1 MSMSLGWII
10 FILAVIGL
18 HAGLFGMFKK
28 AGIDGWK
35 ALIPLY
41 NTWFMVKKMDLKSYW
56 FFFQLIPIVGQF
68 VTIWIGI
75 KFVEHFGR
83 FHLLHHAATV
93 LIPFIYFPYLGFSK
107 NERFGGLVVVKN
119 YNKSAAREWVDAAVF
134 AIVAATIIRT
144 FVFEAYVI
152 PTGSM
157 EKTLLVNDFLF
168 VSKTSYGPRVPNT
181 PLAFP
186 FVHHTLPLSTAQSY
200 LEWIKLPYKRFFAQP
215 VMRNDVVVFNYPVG
229 DTVIREFQ
237 SEINYYDYLR
247 AYEARGGNRDMLFAE
262 RNDIITRPVDKR
274 ENFIKRCV
282 AIAGDTISIKDGMV
296 YVNGKISENP
306 QDAEMP
312 YIVMLDGKGFFPEEF
327 ISDELNIDLEDPEQR
342 DFMQLEGMQNT
353 YRITLTAG
361 QLEKVKAFPFV
372 VRSMLTPELNTSG
385 FGNTF
390 PNDTT
395 NYKWSE
401 DNFGP
406 VWIPRKG
413 DAVEL
418 NDKNIAL
425 YQRAIQV
432 YENNQLERR
441 DGKIFING
449 SPAVSYTFK
458 MNYYWMMGDNRH
470 NSQDSRFWGFV
481 PEDHIVGKASLI
493 WFSWQ
498 KGPRWNRI
506 FRPIK

>member
-1 MSMSLGWII
+1 
-10 FILAVIGL
+10 
-18 HAGLFGMFKK
+18 
-28 AGIDGWK
+28 
-35 ALIPLY
+35 
-41 NTWFMVKKMDLKSYW
+41 
-56 FFFQLIPIVGQF
+56 
-68 VTIWIGI
+68 
-75 KFVEHFGR
+75 
-83 FHLLHHAATV
+83 
-93 LIPFIYFPYLGFSK
+93 LGFSK
-107 NERFGGLVVVKN
+107 NERYGGSAVVKN

-200 LEWIKLPYKRFFAQP
+200 LEWIKLPYRRFFAQP

-247 AYEARGGNRDMLFAE
+247 AYESRGGTRDMLFAD
-262 RNDIITRPVDKR
+262 RGDIITRPVDKR

-282 AIAGDTISIKDGMV
+282 AVAGDTLSIKDGMV
-296 YVNGKISENP
+296 YVNGKINQYP
-306 QDAEMP
+306 KDAEMP
-312 YIVMLDGKGFFPEEF
+312 YTVVLDGKGFFPEEF
-327 ISDELNIDLEDPEQR
+327 ISDELNIDLQDPEQR

-353 YRITLTAG
+353 YRVILTAS
-361 QLEKVKAFPFV
+361 QLEKVKSFPFV
-372 VRSMLTPELNTSG
+372 VSSMVTPELNTSG
-385 FGNTF
+385 YGNTF
-390 PNDTT
+390 PYDTAH
-395 NYKWSE
+395 YKWSE

-406 VWIPRKG
+406 IWIPRKG
-413 DAVEL
+413 DAIEL
-418 NDKNIAL
+418 NEQNIAV

-432 YENNQLERR
+432 YENNQLEIK

-449 SPAVSYTFK
+449 NPAHSYTFK

-498 KGPRWNRI
+498 NGPRWNRI
-506 FRPIK
+506 FRSIK

>member
-1 MSMSLGWII
+1 MSIGWMI

-28 AGIDGWK
+28 AGIEGWK
-35 ALIPLY
+35 ALIPVY
-41 NTWFMVKKMDLKSYW
+41 NTWLMVKKMDLKIYW
-56 FFFQLIPIVGQF
+56 FFFQLIPIAGQF

-83 FHLLHHAATV
+83 FHLIHHAATV
-93 LIPFIYFPYLGFSK
+93 LVPFIYFPYLGFSK
-107 NERFGGLVVVKN
+107 NERFGGSAVVKN

-200 LEWIKLPYKRFFAQP
+200 LEWIKLPYRRFFAQP

-247 AYEARGGNRDMLFAE
+247 AYESRGGTRDMLFAD
-262 RNDIITRPVDKR
+262 RGDIITRPVDKR

-282 AIAGDTISIKDGMV
+282 AVAGDTLSIKDGMV
-296 YVNGKISENP
+296 YVNGKINQYP
-306 QDAEMP
+306 KDAEMP
-312 YIVMLDGKGFFPEEF
+312 YTVVLDGKGFFPEEF
-327 ISDELNIDLEDPEQR
+327 ISDELNIDLQDPEQR

-353 YRITLTAG
+353 YRVILTAS
-361 QLEKVKAFPFV
+361 QLEKVKSFPFV
-372 VRSMLTPELNTSG
+372 VSSMITPELNTSG
-385 FGNTF
+385 YGNTF
-390 PNDTT
+390 PYDTAH
-395 NYKWSE
+395 YKWSE

-406 VWIPRKG
+406 IWIPRKG
-413 DAVEL
+413 DAIEL
-418 NDKNIAL
+418 NEQNIAV

-432 YENNQLERR
+432 YENNQLEIK

-449 SPAVSYTFK
+449 NPAHSYTFK

-506 FRPIK
+506 FRSIK

>member
-1 MSMSLGWII
+1 MSIGWMI

-28 AGIDGWK
+28 AGIEGWK
-35 ALIPLY
+35 ALIPVY
-41 NTWFMVKKMDLKSYW
+41 NTWLMVKKMDLKTYW
-56 FFFQLIPIVGQF
+56 FFFQLIPIAGQF

-83 FHLLHHAATV
+83 FHLIHHAATV
-93 LIPFIYFPYLGFSK
+93 LVPFIYFPYLGFSK
-107 NERFGGLVVVKN
+107 NERYGGSAVVKN

-200 LEWIKLPYKRFFAQP
+200 LEWIKLPYRRFFAQP

-247 AYEARGGNRDMLFAE
+247 AYESRGGTRDMLFAD
-262 RNDIITRPVDKR
+262 RGDIITRPVDKR

-282 AIAGDTISIKDGMV
+282 AVAGDTLSIKDGMV
-296 YVNGKISENP
+296 YVNGKINQYP
-306 QDAEMP
+306 KDAEMP
-312 YIVMLDGKGFFPEEF
+312 YTVVLDGKGFFPEEF
-327 ISDELNIDLEDPEQR
+327 ISDELNIDLQDPEQR

-353 YRITLTAG
+353 YRVILTAS
-361 QLEKVKAFPFV
+361 QLEKVKSFPFV
-372 VRSMLTPELNTSG
+372 VSSMVTPELNTSG
-385 FGNTF
+385 YGNTF
-390 PNDTT
+390 PYDTAH
-395 NYKWSE
+395 YKWSE

-406 VWIPRKG
+406 IWIPRKG
-413 DAVEL
+413 DAIEL
-418 NDKNIAL
+418 NEQNIAV

-432 YENNQLERR
+432 YENNQLEIK

-449 SPAVSYTFK
+449 NPAHSYTFK

-498 KGPRWNRI
+498 NGPRWNRI
-506 FRPIK
+506 FRSIK

>member
-1 MSMSLGWII
+1 MSIGWLL
-10 FILAVIGL
+10 FGLAVIGF
-18 HAGLFGMFKK
+18 HIGLYGMFKK
-28 AGIDGWK
+28 AEIVAWK
-35 ALIPLY
+35 ALIPFY
-41 NTWFMVKKMDLKSYW
+41 NTWLMVKKMDLKIYW
-56 FFFQLIPIVGQF
+56 FFFQLIPIAGQF
-68 VTIWIGI
+68 VTIWICI

-93 LIPFIYFPYLGFSK
+93 FIPFFYFPYLGFSK
-107 NERFGGLVVVKN
+107 SERYAGIPVVKN
-119 YNKSAAREWVDAAVF
+119 YKKSGAREWVDALVF
-134 AIVAATIIRT
+134 AIVAATIVRT
-144 FVFEAYVI
+144 FIFEAYVI

-186 FVHHTLPLSTAQSY
+186 FVHHTLPIGTSKSY
-200 LEWIKLPYKRFFAQP
+200 LEWIKLPYKRYFAQP
-215 VMRNDVVVFNYPVG
+215 INRNDVVVFNYPVG

-247 AYEARGGNRDMLFAE
+247 AYESRGGTRDMLFAE
-262 RNDIITRPVDKR
+262 RDDIITRPVDKR

-282 AIAGDTISIKDGMV
+282 AIAGDSIKIINGV
-296 YVNGKISENP
+296 LYVNNQVSTFP
-306 QDAEMP
+306 PASEMP
-312 YIVMLDGKGFFPEEF
+312 YIVVLDGKGFFSDEF
-327 ISDELNIDLEDPEQR
+327 IAKELNVDLQDPEQR

-353 YRITLTAG
+353 YRINLTPS
-361 QLEKVKAFPFV
+361 QLEKVKSFPFV
-372 VRSMLTPELNTSG
+372 VKSMLTPELNTSG

-390 PNDTT
+390 PYDTLQF
-395 NYKWSE
+395 KWSE

-406 VWIPRKG
+406 LWIPKKG
-413 DAVEL
+413 SSIQL
-418 NDKNIAL
+418 NDRNITL
-425 YQRAIQV
+425 YKRAIQV
-432 YENNQLERR
+432 YENNTFEQR
-441 DGKIFING
+441 DGKVYING
-449 SPAVSYTFK
+449 SEASAYTFK

-498 KGPRWNRI
+498 KGPRWDRL
-506 FRPIK
+506 FKAIK

>member
-1 MSMSLGWII
+1 MSIVWI
-10 FILAVIGL
+10 FFLLAVIGL

-28 AGIDGWK
+28 AGIEGWK
-35 ALIPLY
+35 ALVPVY
-41 NTWFMVKKMDLKSYW
+41 NTWLMVKKMDLKTYW
-56 FFFQLIPIVGQF
+56 FFFQFIPIAGQF

-83 FHLLHHAATV
+83 FHLIHHAATV
-93 LIPFIYFPYLGFSK
+93 LVPFLYFPYLGFSK
-107 NERFGGLVVVKN
+107 NERFGGLSVVKN
-119 YNKSAAREWVDAAVF
+119 YRKSAAREWVDAAVF
-134 AIVAATIIRT
+134 AVVAATIIRT

-215 VMRNDVVVFNYPVG
+215 IMRNDVVVFNYPVG

-247 AYEARGGNRDMLFAE
+247 AYESRSGTRDMLFAE
-262 RNDIITRPVDKR
+262 RDDIITRPVDKR

-282 AIAGDTISIKDGMV
+282 GIAGDTLSIKDGMV
-296 YVNGKISENP
+296 YVNGKISDYP
-306 QDAEMP
+306 TDAEMP
-312 YIVMLDGKGFFPEEF
+312 YTVVLDGKGFFSEEF
-327 ISDELNIDLEDPEQR
+327 ISDELNIDLQDPEQR

-353 YRITLTAG
+353 YRIILTAS
-361 QLEKVKAFPFV
+361 QLQKVKSFPFV
-372 VRSMLTPELNTSG
+372 LSSMIMPELNTSG
-385 FGNTF
+385 YGNTF
-390 PNDTT
+390 PYDTA

-406 VWIPRKG
+406 IWIPKKG
-413 DAVEL
+413 DAIEL
-418 NDKNIAL
+418 NEKNIAI

-432 YENNQLERR
+432 YENNQFEIK

-449 SPAVSYTFK
+449 SPAQSYTFK

-506 FRPIK
+506 FRSIK

>member
-1 MSMSLGWII
+1 MSIVWI
-10 FILAVIGL
+10 FFLLAVIGL

-28 AGIDGWK
+28 AGIEGWK
-35 ALIPLY
+35 ALVPVY
-41 NTWFMVKKMDLKSYW
+41 NTWLMVKKMDLKTYW
-56 FFFQLIPIVGQF
+56 FFFQFIPIAGQF

-83 FHLLHHAATV
+83 FHLIHHAATV
-93 LIPFIYFPYLGFSK
+93 LVPFLYFPYLGFSK
-107 NERFGGLVVVKN
+107 NERFGGLSVVKN
-119 YNKSAAREWVDAAVF
+119 YRKSAAREWVDAAVF
-134 AIVAATIIRT
+134 AVVAATIIRT

-215 VMRNDVVVFNYPVG
+215 IMRNDVVVFNYPVG

-247 AYEARGGNRDMLFAE
+247 AYESRSGTRDMLFAE
-262 RNDIITRPVDKR
+262 RDDIITRPVDKR

-282 AIAGDTISIKDGMV
+282 GIAGDTLSIKDGMV
-296 YVNGKISENP
+296 YVNGKISEYP
-306 QDAEMP
+306 ADAEMP
-312 YIVMLDGKGFFPEEF
+312 YTVVLDGKGFFSEEF
-327 ISDELNIDLEDPEQR
+327 ISDELNIDLQDPEQR

-353 YRITLTAG
+353 YRIILTAS
-361 QLEKVKAFPFV
+361 QLQKVKSFPFV
-372 VRSMLTPELNTSG
+372 LSSMIMPELNTSG
-385 FGNTF
+385 YGNTF
-390 PNDTT
+390 PYDTA

-406 VWIPRKG
+406 IWIPKKG
-413 DAVEL
+413 DAIEL
-418 NDKNIAL
+418 NEKNIAI

-432 YENNQLERR
+432 YENNQFEIK

-449 SPAVSYTFK
+449 SPAQSYTFK
-458 MNYYWMMGDNRH
+458 MNYSWMMGDNRH

-506 FRPIK
+506 FRSIK

>member
-1 MSMSLGWII
+1 MSIGWMI

-28 AGIDGWK
+28 AGIEGWK
-35 ALIPLY
+35 ALIPVY
-41 NTWFMVKKMDLKSYW
+41 NTWLMVKKMDLKTYW
-56 FFFQLIPIVGQF
+56 FFFQLIPIAGQF

-83 FHLLHHAATV
+83 FHLIHHAATV
-93 LIPFIYFPYLGFSK
+93 LVPFIYFPYLGFSK
-107 NERFGGLVVVKN
+107 NERYGGSAVVKN

-200 LEWIKLPYKRFFAQP
+200 LEWIKLPYRRFFAQP

-247 AYEARGGNRDMLFAE
+247 AYESRGGTRDMLFAD
-262 RNDIITRPVDKR
+262 RGDIITRPVDKR

-282 AIAGDTISIKDGMV
+282 AVAGDTLSIKDGMV
-296 YVNGKISENP
+296 YVNGKINQYP
-306 QDAEMP
+306 KDAEMP
-312 YIVMLDGKGFFPEEF
+312 YTVVLDGKGFFPDEF
-327 ISDELNIDLEDPEQR
+327 ISDELNIDLQDPEQR

-353 YRITLTAG
+353 YRVILTAS
-361 QLEKVKAFPFV
+361 QLEKVKSFPFV
-372 VRSMLTPELNTSG
+372 VSSMVTPELNTSG
-385 FGNTF
+385 YGNTF
-390 PNDTT
+390 PYDTAH
-395 NYKWSE
+395 YKWSE

-406 VWIPRKG
+406 IWIPRKG
-413 DAVEL
+413 DAIEL
-418 NDKNIAL
+418 NEQNIAV

-432 YENNQLERR
+432 YENNQLEIK

-449 SPAVSYTFK
+449 NPAHSYTFK

-506 FRPIK
+506 FRSIK

>member
-1 MSMSLGWII
+1 MSIGWMI

-28 AGIDGWK
+28 AGIEGWK
-35 ALIPLY
+35 ALIPVY
-41 NTWFMVKKMDLKSYW
+41 NTWLMVKKMDLKTYW
-56 FFFQLIPIVGQF
+56 FFFQLIPIAGQF

-83 FHLLHHAATV
+83 FHLIHHAATV
-93 LIPFIYFPYLGFSK
+93 LVPFIYFPYLGFSK
-107 NERFGGLVVVKN
+107 NERYGGSAVVKN

-200 LEWIKLPYKRFFAQP
+200 LEWIKLPYRRFFAQP

-247 AYEARGGNRDMLFAE
+247 AYESRGGTRDMLFAD
-262 RNDIITRPVDKR
+262 RGDIITRPVDKR

-282 AIAGDTISIKDGMV
+282 AVAGDTLSIKDGMV
-296 YVNGKISENP
+296 YVNGKINQYP
-306 QDAEMP
+306 KDAEMP
-312 YIVMLDGKGFFPEEF
+312 YTVVLDGKGFFPEEF
-327 ISDELNIDLEDPEQR
+327 ISDELNIDLQDPEQR

-353 YRITLTAG
+353 YRVILTAS
-361 QLEKVKAFPFV
+361 QLEKVKSFPFV
-372 VRSMLTPELNTSG
+372 VSSMVTPELNTSG
-385 FGNTF
+385 YGNTF
-390 PNDTT
+390 PYDTAH
-395 NYKWSE
+395 YKWSE

-406 VWIPRKG
+406 IWIPRKG
-413 DAVEL
+413 DAIEL
-418 NDKNIAL
+418 NEQNIAV

-432 YENNQLERR
+432 YENNQLEIK

-449 SPAVSYTFK
+449 NPAHSYTFK

-506 FRPIK
+506 FRSIK

>member
-1 MSMSLGWII
+1 MSIGWMI

-28 AGIDGWK
+28 AGIEGWK
-35 ALIPLY
+35 ALIPVY
-41 NTWFMVKKMDLKSYW
+41 NTWLMVKKMDLKSYW
-56 FFFQLIPIVGQF
+56 FFFQLIPIAGQF

-83 FHLLHHAATV
+83 FHLIHHAATV
-93 LIPFIYFPYLGFSK
+93 LVPFIYFPYLGFSK
-107 NERFGGLVVVKN
+107 NERYGGLAVVKN

-200 LEWIKLPYKRFFAQP
+200 LEWIKLPYRRFFAQP

-247 AYEARGGNRDMLFAE
+247 AYESRGGTRDMLFAD
-262 RNDIITRPVDKR
+262 RGDIITRPVDKR

-282 AIAGDTISIKDGMV
+282 AVAGDTLSIKDGMV
-296 YVNGKISENP
+296 YVNGKINQYP
-306 QDAEMP
+306 KDAEMP
-312 YIVMLDGKGFFPEEF
+312 YTVVLDGKGFFPEEF
-327 ISDELNIDLEDPEQR
+327 ISDELNIDLQDPEQR

-353 YRITLTAG
+353 YRVILTAS
-361 QLEKVKAFPFV
+361 QLEKVKSFPFV
-372 VRSMLTPELNTSG
+372 VSSMVIPELNTSG
-385 FGNTF
+385 YGNTF
-390 PNDTT
+390 PYDTAH
-395 NYKWSE
+395 YKWSE

-406 VWIPRKG
+406 IWIPRKG
-413 DAVEL
+413 DAIEL
-418 NDKNIAL
+418 NVQNIAV

-432 YENNQLERR
+432 YENNQLEIK

-449 SPAVSYTFK
+449 NPAHSYTFK

-498 KGPRWNRI
+498 NGPRWNRI

>member
-1 MSMSLGWII
+1 MSIGWMI
-10 FILAVIGL
+10 FMLAVIGL

-28 AGIDGWK
+28 AGIEGWK
-35 ALIPLY
+35 ALIPVY
-41 NTWFMVKKMDLKSYW
+41 NTWLIVKKMNLKIYW
-56 FFFQLIPIVGQF
+56 FFFQLIPIAGQF

-83 FHLLHHAATV
+83 FHLIHHAATV
-93 LIPFIYFPYLGFSK
+93 LVPFIYFPYLGFSK
-107 NERFGGLVVVKN
+107 NERFGGSAVVKN

-200 LEWIKLPYKRFFAQP
+200 LEWIKLPYRRFFAQP

-247 AYEARGGNRDMLFAE
+247 AYESRGGTRDMLFAD
-262 RNDIITRPVDKR
+262 RGDIITRPIDKR

-282 AIAGDTISIKDGMV
+282 AVAGDTLSIKDGMV
-296 YVNGKISENP
+296 YVNGKINQYP
-306 QDAEMP
+306 KDAEMP
-312 YIVMLDGKGFFPEEF
+312 YTVVLDGKGFFPDEF
-327 ISDELNIDLEDPEQR
+327 ISDELNIDLQDPEQR

-353 YRITLTAG
+353 YRVILTAS
-361 QLEKVKAFPFV
+361 QLEKVKSFPFV
-372 VRSMLTPELNTSG
+372 VSSMITPELNTSG
-385 FGNTF
+385 YGNTF
-390 PNDTT
+390 PYDTAH
-395 NYKWSE
+395 YKWSE

-406 VWIPRKG
+406 IWIPRKG
-413 DAVEL
+413 DAIEL
-418 NDKNIAL
+418 NEQNIAV

-432 YENNQLERR
+432 YENNQLEIK

-449 SPAVSYTFK
+449 NPAHSYTFK

-506 FRPIK
+506 FRSIK